1 MFALEGCG
9 HEGGPAAG
17 PVFGE
22 EEVELVVDAH
32 ELADARLHHVL
43 EVGVVAEQGTV
54 DGDHHV
60 LRW

>member
-9 HEGGPAAG
+9 NEGGPAAG

-43 EVGVVAEQGTV
+43 EVGVVAEQ
-54 DGDHHV
+54 
-60 LRW
+60 